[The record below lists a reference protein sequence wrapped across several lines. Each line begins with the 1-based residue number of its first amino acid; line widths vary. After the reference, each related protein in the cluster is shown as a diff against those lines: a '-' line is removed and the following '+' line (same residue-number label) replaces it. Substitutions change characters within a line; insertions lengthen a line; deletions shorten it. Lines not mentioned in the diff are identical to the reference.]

1 MEIKEL
7 IKEFEN
13 RFGKGGEIRIFQS
26 PGRVNLIGEHTD
38 YNGGYV
44 FPAALTMRTAIAY
57 RKRNDNIIKMM
68 ATDLD
73 DVVEADI
80 NNLDAYKDL
89 WWGNYQIGI
98 ADVMKKKGYE
108 ICGCDM
114 LFDDTT
120 PHGGGLSS
128 SAAIEVATA
137 LAFATISNEI
147 KGISD
152 PVDMIEMAKI
162 SQQAEHEYIGVM
174 CGIMDQFASAMGK
187 KNHAIMLNCK
197 TLEYDL
203 VPVNIDG
210 YKLVISN
217 TNKKRSLADSKYNE
231 RRSECEEAVEGLKK
245 SLPGITCLADITPE
259 QFEKFRSDIKNPIS
273 AKRAEHVVYEI
284 DRVVKSREAL
294 NKNDIAEF
302 GRLMNASHDSLRDL
316 YEVTG
321 VELDTLVDEARK
333 VSGVLG
339 SRMTGAGFGGCTV
352 SIVKDD
358 SVDEF
363 ISKVG
368 ENYTNKI
375 GYAPSFYISE
385 IGDGGH
391 ETKV

>member
-1 MEIKEL
+1 MELSDL
-7 IKEFEN
+7 ILEFEN
-13 RFGKGGEIRIFQS
+13 RFGAGGEIRIFQS

-73 DVVEADI
+73 NVVEADI
-80 NNLDAYKDL
+80 DNLAGYKDL
-89 WWGNYQIGI
+89 WWGNYQISI

-147 KGISD
+147 KGINE

-187 KNHAIMLNCK
+187 KNYAIMLNCK
-197 TLEYDL
+197 TLDFEL

-231 RRSECEEAVEGLKK
+231 RRNECEQAVEGLKK
-245 SLPGITCLADITPE
+245 DLPGITCLADVSPE
-259 QFEKFRSDIKNPIS
+259 EFEKYRGEIKNS
-273 AKRAEHVVYEI
+273 VAARRAEHVVYEI
-284 DRVVKSREAL
+284 DRVVKSKEAL
-294 NKNDIAEF
+294 IKNDIKEF

-321 VELDTLVDEARK
+321 IELDTLVDEARK
-333 VSGVLG
+333 INGVLG

-352 SIVKDD
+352 SIVKDS

-363 ISKVG
+363 IKIVG
-368 ENYTNKI
+368 EKYTEKI

-391 ETKV
+391 EAKI